1 MQPSRNFDD
10 LKFSSIHRRILLWGS
25 GGPFLDGYVLVMI
38 GVALEQL
45 TPALKL
51 DADWIGLLGAGT
63 LAGLFVGTSL
73 FGYISDKVGR
83 RKIFLIDIIAIGVIS
98 VATMFVSSPVELLV
112 MRVLIGI
119 VIGADYPIATS
130 MITEFSSTRQRAFS
144 ISFIAAMW
152 YVGATC
158 ADLVGYWLYD
168 VEGGWRWMLGSAAIP
183 CLLILIG
190 RFELPESPRWL
201 LRKGRVKEC
210 EEMMIKLFG
219 EPVAFDEEQPQQ
231 TRFRDLFNRRHFPFV
246 LFVAAI
252 WTCQVIPMFA
262 IYTFGPQI
270 VGLLGLGVGKNAALG
285 NVVISL
291 FFMLGCIP
299 PMLWLN
305 TAGRRPLLIGS
316 FAMMT
321 LVLVVLLGRYVT
333 RPALRFVARSGLRE
347 VFSAVALFLVFGFG
361 LLLEEVGLSM
371 AMGAFLAGVL
381 LASSEYRHALESDIE
396 PFKGLLLGL
405 FFIGVGMSIDFGTLL
420 ENPLRIVILLLGF
433 LIIKIAMLWLIARP
447 LQVPNKQ
454 RRWFAVL
461 LGQGSEFAF
470 VVFGAAQM
478 ANVLEPEW
486 AKSLTLAVALSM
498 AATPILLVIL
508 NRLEQSSTEE
518 AREAD
523 EIDEEQ
529 PRVIIAGFGRFG
541 QITGRLLLS
550 SGVKMVVL
558 DHDPDHIETLRKFGM
573 KVFYGDA
580 TRMDLLESAGAAK
593 AEVLIN
599 AIDDPQTNLQLTEM
613 VKEHF
618 PHLQIIARARDVD
631 HYIRLRQAGVEKPER
646 ETFEGAL
653 KTGRLA
659 LESLGLGPYEARER
673 ADVFRR
679 FNIQM
684 VEEMAMV
691 ENDTKARAAVYK
703 RTSAMLSEII
713 TEDREHLSLIQ
724 RHGWQGTEEG
734 KHTGN
739 MADEPETKPSS

>member
-1 MQPSRNFDD
+1 
-10 LKFSSIHRRILLWGS
+10 
-25 GGPFLDGYVLVMI
+25 
-38 GVALEQL
+38 
-45 TPALKL
+45 
-51 DADWIGLLGAGT
+51 
-63 LAGLFVGTSL
+63 
-73 FGYISDKVGR
+73 
-83 RKIFLIDIIAIGVIS
+83 
-98 VATMFVSSPVELLV
+98 
-112 MRVLIGI
+112 
-119 VIGADYPIATS
+119 
-130 MITEFSSTRQRAFS
+130 
-144 ISFIAAMW
+144 
-152 YVGATC
+152 
-158 ADLVGYWLYD
+158 
-168 VEGGWRWMLGSAAIP
+168 
-183 CLLILIG
+183 
-190 RFELPESPRWL
+190 
-201 LRKGRVKEC
+201 
-210 EEMMIKLFG
+210 
-219 EPVAFDEEQPQQ
+219 
-231 TRFRDLFNRRHFPFV
+231 
-246 LFVAAI
+246 
-252 WTCQVIPMFA
+252 
-262 IYTFGPQI
+262 
-270 VGLLGLGVGKNAALG
+270 
-285 NVVISL
+285 
-291 FFMLGCIP
+291 
-299 PMLWLN
+299 
-305 TAGRRPLLIGS
+305 
-316 FAMMT
+316 
-321 LVLVVLLGRYVT
+321 
-333 RPALRFVARSGLRE
+333 
-347 VFSAVALFLVFGFG
+347 
-361 LLLEEVGLSM
+361 
-371 AMGAFLAGVL
+371 
-381 LASSEYRHALESDIE
+381 
-396 PFKGLLLGL
+396 
-405 FFIGVGMSIDFGTLL
+405 
-420 ENPLRIVILLLGF
+420 
-433 LIIKIAMLWLIARP
+433 
-447 LQVPNKQ
+447 
-454 RRWFAVL
+454 
-461 LGQGSEFAF
+461 
-470 VVFGAAQM
+470 
-478 ANVLEPEW
+478 
-486 AKSLTLAVALSM
+486 
-498 AATPILLVIL
+498 PILLVIL